1 MLIQI
6 KSFKSIQIQIKHQ
19 QKLSFLIIS
28 TIIYKWDWKLTIIK
42 IGNHNKASNLRF
54 TLSLM
59 LFFLNR
65 VGFVSFHTYSLILS
79 YYINLFKRLEWVGC
93 FDFLIQSENA
103 SNLIM
108 IGASVRSN
116 K

>member
-1 MLIQI
+1 MIH
-6 KSFKSIQIQIKHQ
+6 KSD
-19 QKLSFLIIS
+19 
-28 TIIYKWDWKLTIIK
+28 YKLTIIR
-42 IGNHNKASNLRF
+42 IGNHKKASNLRF
-54 TLSLM
+54 TLNVM

-79 YYINLFKRLEWVGC
+79 YYINLFKRFEWIAC

-103 SNLIM
+103 SNLIT